1 MNRWLQVFTNPDLR
15 RKILLVIGILVIY
28 RLLAAIPVPGVD
40 PQAVQDI
47 TEGNQ
52 FFQLV
57 DTFAGGGFSSVSIVM
72 LSVAPYITSSI
83 IMQLSTVAFPQMKAL
98 QKEEGEQGRQQF
110 NQYTRLLTVPLAIL
124 QSISIIT
131 LFRSQ
136 GIVTDLVPLEII
148 TAISVITA
156 GTVTLM
162 WFGEIIT
169 NQKIGNGISMI
180 IFAGIISALPN
191 AIQQFSAIY
200 NPQDIPT
207 YILYLVLIVL
217 GIMGI
222 VFVNEGQRNI
232 PISYSKQA
240 RQSLSVRSQVENYL
254 PLKVNQAGVIPI
266 IFALSIIFF
275 PTFILQALVQSDQE
289 WIRETSQNLL
299 TVWTDD
305 LFLSIG
311 SFVLV
316 FAFTYFYTSIIFDPH
331 SIAENLQRR
340 GGFIT
345 GIRPGEQTAEY
356 LSYVSKRI
364 ILFGASFL
372 GVIAVVPFVL
382 TAFTGQEALAIGG
395 TSLLI
400 VVSVVVETMKQLDAQ
415 IIVRD
420 YENL

>member
-110 NQYTRLLTVPLAIL
+110 NQYTRLLTIPLAIL

-200 NPQDIPT
+200 NPQDIPI
-207 YILYLVLIVL
+207 YILYLALIVG

-266 IFALSIIFF
+266 IFAFSIIFF

-289 WIRETSQNLL
+289 WLRETSQNLL
-299 TVWTDD
+299 VIWTDD

-311 SFVLV
+311 AFVLV

-331 SIAENLQRR
+331 SIADNLQRR

-364 ILFGASFL
+364 ILFGALFL
-372 GVIAVVPFVL
+372 GIIAVVPFVL
-382 TAFTGQEALAIGG
+382 TAFTGQEALAVGG

-400 VVSVVVETMKQLDAQ
+400 VVSVVVETMKQIDAQ

>member
-1 MNRWLQVFTNPDLR
+1 MSRWLQVFTNPDLR
-15 RKILLVIGILVIY
+15 RKILLVLGILFVY
-28 RLLAAIPVPGVD
+28 RILAAIPVPGVD
-40 PQAVQDI
+40 PQALQDI
-47 TEGNQ
+47 AEGNQ

-57 DTFAGGGFSSVSIVM
+57 DTFSGGGFSSFSIVM
-72 LSVAPYITSSI
+72 LSVAPYITASI

-124 QSISIIT
+124 QSISVIT

-136 GIVTDLVPLEII
+136 GIVEDLIPLEII

-156 GTVTLM
+156 GTVALM
-162 WFGEIIT
+162 WLGEIIT

-240 RQSLSVRSQVENYL
+240 RQSAMVRSQVDNYL